1 MNGVL
6 VLDKP
11 KGITSQKAV
20 SEVNKVIKAKRAGH
34 TGTLDPF
41 ATGVL
46 PICFDTAT
54 KIIPYMKNDFKKY
67 EAVIHLGISTDTLDN
82 TGKVLK
88 EEDPGILNKNLITDA
103 FSKYKGKIMQ
113 IPPMYSAVKKDGVR
127 LYELAR
133 KGIEVERAPK
143 AVTINK
149 IELVEFD
156 SPYVRFTV
164 ECSRG
169 TYIRVL
175 AEDIS
180 NDLGCGGHLTELRRI
195 ESDGFNI
202 DRALT
207 LEDVKK
213 GNIELASLN
222 DVLSHMIEIKVSSD
236 LAGHIRQGKQ
246 IKKSHLNLNDLP
258 DFKAGDHLKI
268 YEDSGLI
275 SITEATVGSDE
286 LAILDDRTIIFKLLR
301 VFN

>member
-6 VLDKP
+6 ILDKP

-54 KIIPYMKNDFKKY
+54 KIIPYMKNEFKKY

-82 TGKVLK
+82 TGKMLK
-88 EEDPGILNKNLITDA
+88 EEDPGILNKNLIIDA

-143 AVTINK
+143 AVTINR
-149 IELVEFD
+149 IELLEFD
-156 SPYVRFTV
+156 SPFVRFTV

-175 AEDIS
+175 AEDIC
-180 NDLGCGGHLTELRRI
+180 NDLGCAGHLAELRRI

-202 DRALT
+202 DRAVT

-213 GNIELASLN
+213 GNIKLASLN

-236 LAGHIRQGKQ
+236 LAGQMRQGKQ

>member
-6 VLDKP
+6 ILDKP

-20 SEVNKVIKAKRAGH
+20 SEVNKIVKAKRAGH

-46 PICFDTAT
+46 PICFNSAT

-67 EAVIHLGISTDTLDN
+67 EALILLGISTDTLDN

-88 EEDPGILNKNLITDA
+88 ECKPAIFNKNVIIDA
-103 FSKYKGKIMQ
+103 FSKYKGKIKQ

-133 KGIEVERAPK
+133 KGIEVERAPRE
-143 AVTINK
+143 VTINK
-149 IELVEFD
+149 IELLEYD
-156 SPYVRFTV
+156 SPFIRFMV

-202 DRALT
+202 ENALT
-207 LEDVKK
+207 IDEVRS
-213 GNIELASLN
+213 GNIELTSLT
-222 DVLSHMIEIKVSSD
+222 DVLSHMTEMKVSSD
-236 LAGHIRQGKQ
+236 LASQIRQGKQ
-246 IKKSHLNLNDLP
+246 IKKSHINLNDLP
-258 DFKAGDHLKI
+258 EFEIGDHLKI
-268 YEDSGLI
+268 YEDSGLV
-275 SITEATVGSDE
+275 SITECVVDSCE
-286 LAILDDRTIIFKLLR
+286 LGKLDDQTIIFKLLR

>member
-11 KGITSQKAV
+11 KGITSHKAV

-175 AEDIS
+175 AEDIC
-180 NDLGCGGHLTELRRI
+180 NDLGCAGHLTELRRI

-202 DRALT
+202 DRAVT

-213 GNIELASLN
+213 GNIKLASLN

-236 LAGHIRQGKQ
+236 LAGRIRQGKQ

>member
-11 KGITSQKAV
+11 KGITSHKAV

-143 AVTINK
+143 AVTISK

-169 TYIRVL
+169 AYIRVL

-202 DRALT
+202 DRAVT
-207 LEDVKK
+207 LEDVKN

-222 DVLSHMIEIKVSSD
+222 DVLSHMIEIKVSYD
-236 LAGHIRQGKQ
+236 LAGQIRQGKQ

-275 SITEATVGSDE
+275 SITEATVSSDE

>member
-6 VLDKP
+6 ILDKP

-20 SEVNKVIKAKRAGH
+20 TEVNKIVKAKRAGH

-46 PICFDTAT
+46 PICFNNAT

-88 EEDPGILNKNLITDA
+88 ECDPVIFNKNVIIDA
-103 FSKYKGKIMQ
+103 FSKYKGKIKQ
-113 IPPMYSAVKKDGVR
+113 IPPMFSAVKKDGVR

-133 KGIEVERAPK
+133 KGIEVERAPRE
-143 AVTINK
+143 VTINN
-149 IELVEFD
+149 IELLEFD
-156 SPYVRFTV
+156 SPLIRFEV

-180 NDLGCGGHLTELRRI
+180 NDLGCGGHLKELRRI

-202 DRALT
+202 DKALT
-207 LEDVKK
+207 IEDIKN
-213 GNIELASLN
+213 GHIELTSLK
-222 DVLSHMIEIKVSSD
+222 DVLSHMTEICVSSD
-236 LAGHIRQGKQ
+236 LASQIRQGKQ
-246 IKKSHLNLNDLP
+246 IQKSHMNLNDLP
-258 DFKAGDHLKI
+258 LFQKGDHLKF
-268 YEDSGLI
+268 YENSSLV
-275 SITEATVGSDE
+275 SITEATVDSTE
-286 LAILDDRTIIFKLLR
+286 LGKLGDQAIIFKLLR

>member
-6 VLDKP
+6 ILDKP

-20 SEVNKVIKAKRAGH
+20 TEVNKIVKAKRAGH

-46 PICFDTAT
+46 PICFNSAT

-88 EEDPGILNKNLITDA
+88 ECDPGIFNKNVIIDA
-103 FSKYKGKIMQ
+103 FSKYKGKIKQ
-113 IPPMYSAVKKDGVR
+113 IPPMFSAVKKDGVR

-133 KGIEVERAPK
+133 KGIEVERAPRE
-143 AVTINK
+143 VTINN
-149 IELVEFD
+149 IELMEFD
-156 SPYVRFTV
+156 SPLIRFKV

-180 NDLGCGGHLTELRRI
+180 NDLGCGGHLKELRRI

-202 DRALT
+202 DKALT
-207 LEDVKK
+207 IEDIKN
-213 GNIELASLN
+213 GHIELTSLK
-222 DVLSHMIEIKVSSD
+222 DVLSHMTEISVSSD
-236 LAGHIRQGKQ
+236 LASQIRQGKQ
-246 IKKSHLNLNDLP
+246 IQKSHMNLNDLP
-258 DFKAGDHLKI
+258 DFRNGDHLKF
-268 YEDSGLI
+268 YENSSLV
-275 SITEATVGSDE
+275 SITEATVDSTE
-286 LAILDDRTIIFKLLR
+286 LSKLGDQTIIFKLLR

>member
-11 KGITSQKAV
+11 KGITSHKAV
-20 SEVNKVIKAKRAGH
+20 SEVNKIIKAKRAGH

-46 PICFDTAT
+46 PICFDQAT

-67 EAVIHLGISTDTLDN
+67 EAVIHIGISTDTLDN
-82 TGKVLK
+82 TGKVL
-88 EEDPGILNKNLITDA
+88 EERDPGIFNKNVIIDA
-103 FSKYKGKIMQ
+103 FSKYKGKIKQ
-113 IPPMYSAVKKDGVR
+113 IPPMFSAIKKDGVR

-133 KGIEVERAPK
+133 RGVEVERTPRE
-143 AVTINK
+143 VTINK

-156 SPYVRFTV
+156 SPFIRFKV

-202 DRALT
+202 DKALT
-207 LEDVKK
+207 IEDIKN
-213 GNIELASLN
+213 GHIELTSLK
-222 DVLSHMIEIKVSSD
+222 DVLSHMTEIRVSSD
-236 LAGHIRQGKQ
+236 LASQIRQGKQ
-246 IKKSHLNLNDLP
+246 IKKSHMDLNDLP
-258 DFKAGDHLKI
+258 DFEAGDHLKI
-268 YEDSGLI
+268 YEDSSLVSI
-275 SITEATVGSDE
+275 SKATVGMSE
-286 LAILDDRTIIFKLLR
+286 LGNVEDQTIIFKLLR

>member
-113 IPPMYSAVKKDGVR
+113 IPPMYSAVKKDGIR

-202 DRALT
+202 DRAVT
-207 LEDVKK
+207 LEDVKN

-236 LAGHIRQGKQ
+236 LAGQIRQGKQ

-258 DFKAGDHLKI
+258 DFNAGDHLKI

-275 SITEATVGSDE
+275 SITEATVSSDE

>member
-6 VLDKP
+6 ILDKP
-11 KGITSQKAV
+11 KGITSHKAV
-20 SEVNKVIKAKRAGH
+20 SEVNKIVKAKRAGH

-46 PICFDTAT
+46 PICFNNAT
-54 KIIPYMKNDFKKY
+54 KIIPYMKDDFKKY

-88 EEDPGILNKNLITDA
+88 ESDPGILNKNVVIDA
-103 FSKYKGKIMQ
+103 FSKYKGKIKQ
-113 IPPMYSAVKKDGVR
+113 IPPMFSAIKKDGVR

-133 KGIEVERAPK
+133 KGIEVERTPRE
-143 AVTINK
+143 VTIND
-149 IELVEFD
+149 IELLEFD
-156 SPYVRFTV
+156 SPLIRFKV

-180 NDLGCGGHLTELRRI
+180 NDLGCGGHLKELRRI

-202 DRALT
+202 EKALT
-207 LEDVKK
+207 IEDIKN
-213 GNIELASLN
+213 GHIELTSLK
-222 DVLSHMIEIKVSSD
+222 DVLSHMTEISVSSD
-236 LAGHIRQGKQ
+236 LASQIRQGKQ
-246 IKKSHLNLNDLP
+246 IQKSHMNLNDLP
-258 DFKAGDHLKI
+258 DFRKGDHLKF
-268 YEDSGLI
+268 YEKLSLV
-275 SITEATVGSDE
+275 SIAEATVESTE
-286 LAILDDRTIIFKLLR
+286 LGKLGDQTIIFKLLR

>member
-6 VLDKP
+6 ILDKP

-20 SEVNKVIKAKRAGH
+20 SEVNKIIKAKRAGH

-46 PICFDTAT
+46 PICFNNAT

-88 EEDPGILNKNLITDA
+88 ECDPGILNKNVIIDA
-103 FSKYKGKIMQ
+103 FSKYKGKIKQ

-133 KGIEVERAPK
+133 KGIEVERAPRD
-143 AVTINK
+143 VTINK
-149 IELVEFD
+149 IELLEFD
-156 SPYVRFTV
+156 SPFIRFMV

-202 DRALT
+202 DKALT
-207 LEDVKK
+207 IEDVKN
-213 GNIELASLN
+213 GNIELTSLK
-222 DVLSHMIEIKVSSD
+222 DVLSHMTEIKISSD
-236 LAGHIRQGKQ
+236 LAFQIRQGKQ
-246 IKKSHLNLNDLP
+246 LRKSHMNLNDLP
-258 DFKAGDHLKI
+258 DFNIGDHLKI
-268 YEDSGLI
+268 YEDSSLV
-275 SITEATVGSDE
+275 SITEAMVNSSE
-286 LAILDDRTIIFKLLR
+286 LGKLDDQTIIFKLLR

>member
-46 PICFDTAT
+46 PICFDKAT

-202 DRALT
+202 DGAVT
-207 LEDVKK
+207 LEDVKN

-236 LAGHIRQGKQ
+236 LAGQIRQGKQ